1 MKYDLERFI
10 NAQKKNYSIAL
21 NEIKKGKKVSHW
33 MWYIFPQLEE
43 LGSSNISKY
52 YGIKNKEEALE
63 FINNDYLKNNLIKI
77 SVYLYKLDNNVEDI
91 LGYPDYLK
99 LKSCMTLF
107 NYVAPDILI
116 FQKVIDKFYDGEKDK
131 ETLNLIE

>member
-77 SVYLYKLDNNVEDI
+77 SEYLYKLDNNVEDI

>member
-77 SVYLYKLDNNVEDI
+77 
-91 LGYPDYLK
+91 
-99 LKSCMTLF
+99 
-107 NYVAPDILI
+107 
-116 FQKVIDKFYDGEKDK
+116 
-131 ETLNLIE
+131 